1 MEQNIIDNFINENK
15 DKDWSQEHKNI
26 LKYVFFKTNLLPN
39 EIVEKLQKNNGN
51 YKKIVREFE
60 ENQII
65 DIVLRQTDYTREIA
79 YEKLKKENGDY
90 IKVIKEYMGV
100 KEKPELVCKSTNQ
113 KIFNEIRN
121 FMDNSKIEND
131 QTTFNNQKNM
141 FIENLTKKTLDNCQK
156 DLSGNLVDHQTDNLV
171 DKP

>member
-1 MEQNIIDNFINENK
+1 MDQNIIDNFINENK
-15 DKDWSQEHKNI
+15 DKDWNQEDKNI
-26 LKYVFFKTNLLPN
+26 LKYVFFKTNLSPN
-39 EIVEKLQKNNGN
+39 EIVEKLQKYNGN
-51 YKKIVREFE
+51 YKKIIREFE

-65 DIVLRQTDYTREIA
+65 DIVVRQTDYTREIA

-121 FMDNSKIEND
+121 FMDNSTIEND
-131 QTTFNNQKNM
+131 NTKVNNQKKM
-141 FIENLTKKTLDNCQK
+141 FIENLTKKALDNSKK
-156 DLSGNLVDHQTDNLV
+156 DSSGNLVDHQTDNLV